1 MKISPVRRFASALLS
16 LSLLVP
22 QGLLAQ
28 TVSTD
33 QLMETIKKLEA
44 RIAELESRAGAP
56 AAPGTPAATVV
67 VATAQTSVAELK
79 KEVDEVKKQQEEAA
93 PTLSFFKSTQVS
105 GYVDT
110 YYGYNLNHPADQS
123 ISLRGTTYNHNS
135 FQFNAA
141 KLSFNRPTNGPNSL
155 GYRLDLVYGPLADSF
170 NSLYEF
176 PAEGRTQDSIQKNIL
191 NAYVSYTAPVGRGLT
206 FDVGKFTTFIGAEV
220 FDTFDNWN
228 YQQGVMFSYAQPFYH
243 TWFAHELC
251 CHRQSGCGVLP
262 RKRLE

>member
-1 MKISPVRRFASALLS
+1 MNIAPFKRLAAGVMS

-56 AAPGTPAATVV
+56 AASGTPAAPIV

-110 YYGYNLNHPADQS
+110 YYGYNLNNPAQ
-123 ISLRGTTYNHNS
+123 ISPSAIEGRILITT
-135 FQFNAA
+135 A
-141 KLSFNRPTNGPNSL
+141 
-155 GYRLDLVYGPLADSF
+155 F
-170 NSLYEF
+170 NS
-176 PAEGRTQDSIQKNIL
+176 
-191 NAYVSYTAPVGRGLT
+191 
-206 FDVGKFTTFIGAEV
+206 
-220 FDTFDNWN
+220 
-228 YQQGVMFSYAQPFYH
+228 M
-243 TWFAHELC
+243 
-251 CHRQSGCGVLP
+251 LP
-262 RKRLE
+262 S